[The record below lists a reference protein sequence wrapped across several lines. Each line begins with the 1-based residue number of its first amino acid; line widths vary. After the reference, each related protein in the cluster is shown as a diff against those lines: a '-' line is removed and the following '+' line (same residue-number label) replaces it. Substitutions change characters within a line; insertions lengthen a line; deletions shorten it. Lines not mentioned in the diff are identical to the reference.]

1 MAKGDMVYLVT
12 SYGKHSG
19 DLDNLKVFGDLDK
32 AEDFASLV
40 QEQAGDDCIISIENF
55 IME

>member
-19 DLDNLKVFGDLDK
+19 DLDNLKVFGELDK
-32 AEDFASLV
+32 AEDFAALV
-40 QEQAGDDCIISIENF
+40 QEQAGDDCIINIENF

>member
-32 AEDFASLV
+32 AEDFAAKI
-40 QEQAGDDCIISIENF
+40 QEQAGDGCIISIEDF
-55 IME
+55 ILE